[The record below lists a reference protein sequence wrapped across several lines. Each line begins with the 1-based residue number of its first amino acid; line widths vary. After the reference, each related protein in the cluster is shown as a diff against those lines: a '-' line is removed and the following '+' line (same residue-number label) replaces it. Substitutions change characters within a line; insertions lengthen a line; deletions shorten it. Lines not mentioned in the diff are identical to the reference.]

1 MDLANPPRNCP
12 ECLQKKKK
20 SKVKLKVFNGELKI
34 FCKNEEVKDRI
45 TNFRVLKL
53 ILLMVLVLL
62 DSRRVEKHKT

>member
-34 FCKNEEVKDRI
+34 FCKNEEVKDI
-45 TNFRVLKL
+45 ELQIFVY
-53 ILLMVLVLL
+53 
-62 DSRRVEKHKT
+62 

>member
-1 MDLANPPRNCP
+1 MEANVKDKTFLFQCNRGVDLANPPRHCP

-45 TNFRVLKL
+45 SNFRV
-53 ILLMVLVLL
+53 
-62 DSRRVEKHKT
+62 